1 MARLAHIGLG
11 SNLGDRKAV
20 LDGAVAR
27 LRQTPELLVR
37 SVSTYHETKPVGG
50 PAGQG
55 PFLNAAAAL
64 ETTLEPIA
72 LLHRLQQI
80 EADAGRVRTVRWGER
95 TLDLDVLL
103 FGDEIIDRPDLSVP
117 HPRMGVRRFVLV
129 PLEEIAPDARDPL
142 TGRSISELRANLDR
156 RPSHLALEGWCSAPE
171 KRDALER
178 LVLELH
184 TGCWSQRDLEELAPQ
199 IRSLSESSRKPFGL
213 LELTLGFLEA
223 RKLSSLGDQ
232 WIVTDFTVA
241 DLVWAAKARW
251 GPTSRAGPGSLVSRL
266 VTQELELIEPTFIV
280 DGKRPAGDRPEVG
293 ALLRSTPRLRLESGG
308 LDQQVSEILTAC
320 AATRT

>member
-1 MARLAHIGLG
+1 MGTLALIGLG

-280 DGKRPAGDRPEVG
+280 DGKRPAGDRSEEG
-293 ALLRSTPRLRLESGG
+293 ALLRSTPRLRLESAGP
-308 LDQQVSEILTAC
+308 DQQVSEILTAC
-320 AATRT
+320 AATRA